1 MEILEEFRRERI
13 DELATI
19 LQKLWRGYYTRQKWT
34 KLHKSQVV
42 ISSCWKQWKDKT
54 QIDEMKQRRIEDSAA
69 FVIQKA
75 LKMWQVNFFILL
87 AGIQNQRVV

>member
-13 DELATI
+13 DELTTMI
-19 LQKLWRGYYTRQKWT
+19 QKLWRGYHTRQKWD

-54 QIDEMKQRRIEDSAA
+54 HIDEMKQKRQEDAA
-69 FVIQKA
+69 SYIILRA
-75 LKMWQVNFFILL
+75 LKSWQVTTTSK
-87 AGIQNQRVV
+87 